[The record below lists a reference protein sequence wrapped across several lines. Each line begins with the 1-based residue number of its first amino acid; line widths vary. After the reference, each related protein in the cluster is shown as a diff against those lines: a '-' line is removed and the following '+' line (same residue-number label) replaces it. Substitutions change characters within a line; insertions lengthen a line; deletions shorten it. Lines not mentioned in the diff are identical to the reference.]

1 MPAPYTNMGYTSQ
14 LFYGTPGTTAATR
27 VTNCKDLNFPIEHSY
42 GDTTI
47 RGDGSAVP
55 IQTEKIV
62 SRRPTVTWTMQEE
75 PNDTALAVLRAAAIS
90 ATPVVS
96 LVVKERNSAGA
107 EVVILDGDFNIKFTQ
122 KSPLAGSKEYDF
134 EATPSRDYNRTVA
147 FS

>member
-1 MPAPYTNMGYTSQ
+1 MAEPYTNMGYTTQ
-14 LFYGTPGTTAATR
+14 LFYGTPGAAGTNR

-47 RGDGSAVP
+47 RGDGSTVP

-62 SRRPTVTWTMQEE
+62 SRRPSVTWTMQEE
-75 PNDTALAVLRAAAIS
+75 PNDTALTALRAAAIS
-90 ATPVVS
+90 ATPVVA
-96 LVVKERNSAGA
+96 LVVKERNAGGA

-122 KSPLAGSKEYDF
+122 KSPLGGSKEYDF

-147 FS
+147 FA